1 MKTKYELN
9 KDQYEKLKKIYLNY
23 LTETNRMAFYIEM
36 NILLDKPNKE
46 VLTEIMMY
54 ELMRFYSLD
63 YLQEKI
69 GINLSA
75 IKNEMKNQYDKDAVS
90 KMIILLKEIFGE
102 IDIIYNPYKET
113 EENHA
118 YVIEKVDGVNDFS
131 IYYYPKGSLENIDG
145 ENDIYILESHDCDN
159 SKLQKF
165 TDYTLL
171 NKEISQLR
179 QNALRNYEGSN
190 TCVVCGAVIPEG
202 LMVCPLCEKG
212 RR

>member
-9 KDQYEKLKKIYLNY
+9 KDQYEELKKVYLNY
-23 LTETNRMAFYIEM
+23 LTKTNRMAFYIEM

-54 ELMRFYSLD
+54 ELIQFYSLD
-63 YLQEKI
+63 YLQEQT
-69 GINLSA
+69 GINLLA
-75 IKNEMKNQYDKDAVS
+75 IKNEMAKQYDKNDVC
-90 KMIILLKEIFGE
+90 KMVILLKQTFGE

-113 EENHA
+113 EENHS
-118 YVIEKVDGVNDFS
+118 YVIEKVDGLNDFS

-145 ENDIYILESHDCDN
+145 ESDIYILESYDCDN
-159 SKLQKF
+159 RKLQKF

-179 QNALRNYEGSN
+179 QNALRNYENSN

-202 LMVCPLCEKG
+202 VMVCPLCEKG
-212 RR
+212 NN